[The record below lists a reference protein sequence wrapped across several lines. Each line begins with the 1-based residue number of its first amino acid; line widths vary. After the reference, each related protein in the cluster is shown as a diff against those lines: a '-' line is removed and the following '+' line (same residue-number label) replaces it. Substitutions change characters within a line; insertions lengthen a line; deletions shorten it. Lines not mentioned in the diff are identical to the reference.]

1 MRGLE
6 EGPAVCALTS
16 SLSSSDVM
24 EFENHHIQTPFTWH
38 LVQRL
43 VLRILEQAVVSYIE
57 ILFVSVLVR
66 EG

>member
-1 MRGLE
+1 
-6 EGPAVCALTS
+6 
-16 SLSSSDVM
+16 M